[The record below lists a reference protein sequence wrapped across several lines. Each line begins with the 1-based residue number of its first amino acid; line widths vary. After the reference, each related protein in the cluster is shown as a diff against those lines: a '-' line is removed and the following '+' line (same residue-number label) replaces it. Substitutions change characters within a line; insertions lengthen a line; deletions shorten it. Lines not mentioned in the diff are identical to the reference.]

1 LVVVVPIDIVCPFGG
16 PFGGFLKLENS
27 LFEAGSVAQWWS
39 ACLACTRPWV
49 PSLLSQK
56 KQQQKKK
63 KKERKTLF
71 CTKSCHLLAVTLNN
85 VLKVTKILIVSTLC
99 VRTGM

>member
-63 KKERKTLF
+63 KERKKDLILHQVLPLVS
-71 CTKSCHLLAVTLNN
+71 CDIKQCAKSY
-85 VLKVTKILIVSTLC
+85 
-99 VRTGM
+99 